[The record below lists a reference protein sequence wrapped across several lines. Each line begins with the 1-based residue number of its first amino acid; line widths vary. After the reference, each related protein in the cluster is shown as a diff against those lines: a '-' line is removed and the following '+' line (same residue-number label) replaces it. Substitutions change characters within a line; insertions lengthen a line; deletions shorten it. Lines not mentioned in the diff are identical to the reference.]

1 LEDNGDAFVDICCT
15 DKSRSSIFQEKTECL
30 VSRQQS
36 TTTTTTLGVQT
47 TFHSNNNNNNNNNR
61 RKGGTKRPKED

>member
-1 LEDNGDAFVDICCT
+1 LDDNGDAFVDICCT
-15 DKSRSSIFQEKTECL
+15 VESRSSIFQEKAECL

-36 TTTTTTLGVQT
+36 TTTTTKLGVQT
-47 TFHSNNNNNNNNNR
+47 TIHSNNNNNNR

>member
-1 LEDNGDAFVDICCT
+1 MKLFGGQWGYLCRYFLYKQKQKFGISGKA
-15 DKSRSSIFQEKTECL
+15 ECL

-47 TFHSNNNNNNNNNR
+47 TIHSNNNNNR
-61 RKGGTKRPKED
+61 RKDGTKRPKED